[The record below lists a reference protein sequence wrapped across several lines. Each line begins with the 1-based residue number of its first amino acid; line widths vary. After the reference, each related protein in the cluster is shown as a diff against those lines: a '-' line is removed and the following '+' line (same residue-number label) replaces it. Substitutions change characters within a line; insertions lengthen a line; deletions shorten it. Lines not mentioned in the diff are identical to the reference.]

1 LADNLVTKIL
11 KEHMERGSTEPGEEV
26 GIQIDQ
32 ALLQDATG
40 TMACMQLEQIGVDR
54 VQVPLAVQYI
64 DHNVIQLD
72 HKNPDDHLFL
82 QGFAAKYGMYYSKPG
97 NGICHYVHVER
108 FAKPGATMVGADSHT
123 TSSGSVGT
131 IAIGVGGLDVA
142 LVLAGRPFETGFPT
156 VIGVELTGEL
166 QDWVTPKDVILEL
179 LRRRG
184 VSGATNSIFE
194 FYGPGVATIDVTGRT
209 SICNMSTETG
219 ATTAIFPSDDRTRE
233 WLEAQQRPDDFV
245 ELGADEG
252 AEYDEYEHIALDE
265 LEPMVAQPHSPGNVV
280 PVSEVAGTK
289 VYQVCIGSSA
299 NSGFE
304 DLAIAAAVL
313 KDKSVATDLV
323 MTVTPGS
330 RQILNSIAE
339 SGVYADLVRAGA
351 RMLEPICGPCVG
363 MGYAPPSDA
372 VSVRTFNRNFPGRSG
387 TQSDQVYLV
396 TPTIAAATALYG
408 EITDPRELGEYPDLP
423 KASMYPAVDDAQ
435 ILAPASEDEADK
447 IEIHRG
453 PNIHEPPEA
462 EELPEEFKGKV
473 TIVLPD
479 DISTGD
485 LTPDGV
491 EVMAFRSNVAELAK
505 YTLRRFDPD
514 FPEKAQEM
522 APGIIVGGAN
532 YGQGSSREHAALAP
546 LYLGIRAVITKGFA
560 RIHRRNLVAQGILPL
575 LFKNEED
582 YDQFEQG
589 QEWTLPDI
597 RERLNNGD
605 TEVTAQSNGTEIT
618 LLAQFS
624 ERERNMLIHGGF
636 RRQLREDQEKE
647 KPDAPGTE
655 APEASGQYGSDEESG
670 P

>member
-1 LADNLVTKIL
+1 MADNLVTKIL

-597 RERLNNGD
+597 REHLNNGD

>member
-1 LADNLVTKIL
+1 MADNLVTKIF
-11 KEHMERGSTEPGEEV
+11 KEHMQNGSVEPGEEV
-26 GIQIDQ
+26 GLQIDQ

-40 TMACMQLEQIGVDR
+40 TMACLQLEQIGVDR

-123 TSSGSVGT
+123 TSSGAVGS

-142 LVLAGRPFETGFPT
+142 LVLAGRPFETGFPA
-156 VIGVELTGEL
+156 VIGGELTGEL

-194 FYGPGVATIDVTGRT
+194 FYGEGVATIPVTGRT

-219 ATTAIFPSDDRTRE
+219 ATAIFPSDDRTRE

-245 ELGADEG
+245 ELKADEG

-265 LEPMVAQPHSPGNVV
+265 LEPLIAQPHSPGNVV

-289 VYQVCIGSSA
+289 AAQVCVGSSVH
-299 NSGFE
+299 SGYE
-304 DLAIAAAVL
+304 DLAVVAAVL
-313 KDKSVATDLV
+313 KDKTVHPDLV

-330 RQILNSIAE
+330 RQILDSIART
-339 SGVYADLVRAGA
+339 GVYADLVRAGA

-363 MGYAPPSDA
+363 MGQAPPSDS

-387 TQSDQVYLV
+387 TPSDNVYL
-396 TPTIAAATALYG
+396 TSPPTAAAAALYG
-408 EITDPRELGEYPDLP
+408 VITDPRELGEYPDISEAP
-423 KASMYPAVDDAQ
+423 MYPAVDDTQ
-435 ILAPASEDEADK
+435 ILEPAPEDEAGG
-447 IEIHRG
+447 IEIPRG
-453 PNIHEPPEA
+453 PNIKEPPEPP
-462 EELPEEFKGKV
+462 ELPDNLTATV

-485 LTPDGV
+485 LAPDGV
-491 EVMAFRSNVAELAK
+491 EVMAFRSNVPELAK
-505 YTLRRFDPD
+505 YTLRRFDPE

-522 APGIIVGGAN
+522 APGIIVGGEN

-546 LYLGIRAVITKGFA
+546 LQLGVRAVIAKSFA
-560 RIHRRNLVAQGILPL
+560 RIHRRNLLSQGILPL

-582 YDQFEQG
+582 YDKFEQG

-597 RERLNNGD
+597 RQHLENGD
-605 TEVTAQSNGTEIT
+605 EEIPAQMDGTEIT
-618 LLAQFS
+618 LLAEYS
-624 ERERNMLIHGGF
+624 DRERDIPLRGGTGRQ
-636 RRQLREDQEKE
+636 RRQQQ
-647 KPDAPGTE
+647 PAE
-655 APEASGQYGSDEESG
+655 APASKSEPADRGEETT
-670 P
+670 

>member
-1 LADNLVTKIL
+1 LVTKIL

-597 RERLNNGD
+597 REHLNNGD

-655 APEASGQYGSDEESG
+655 APEASGQYGSDEESS

>member
-1 LADNLVTKIL
+1 MTKIL

-233 WLEAQQRPDDFV
+233 WLEAQQRSDDFI

-597 RERLNNGD
+597 REHLNNGD

-655 APEASGQYGSDEESG
+655 APEASGQYGSDEESS